1 MEKIIKEL
9 KGHSGSKILLMEN
22 DRGLFVRK
30 IDNIDRNLERLI
42 ALYRIGYAVPIVLNH
57 ANNQLDMQYVH
68 GLDIKT
74 YLTHNNIGDL
84 SKFIIATFK
93 AFSSQAIK
101 EKDYTETYHHKL
113 KWIDSNSDLPFTK
126 NELINRL
133 PKILP
138 STMYHGDLTLEN
150 IIHSDT
156 GFHMIDPVTTE
167 YDSYIF
173 DIAKMRQDLECKWFL
188 RDTDIKLDTKLQQ
201 LQDNIKEVYP
211 EAFDD
216 NFLILMLLRVL
227 SHCQECDE
235 DYKFIVKN
243 IKRLWEC

>member
-57 ANNQLDMQYVH
+57 TNNQLDMQYVH
-68 GLDIKT
+68 GLDVKT

-84 SKFIIATFK
+84 SKFILATFK
-93 AFSSQAIK
+93 AFSSQSIK
-101 EKDYTETYHHKL
+101 EKDYTETYHEKL
-113 KWIDSNSDLPFTK
+113 KWLDSNTDLPFTK
-126 NELINRL
+126 EELINRL

-150 IIHSDT
+150 IIHSDA
-156 GFHMIDPVTTE
+156 GFYMIDPVTIE

-201 LQDNIKEVYP
+201 LQDNIKEFYP

-227 SHCQECDE
+227 AHCQKGDA